1 MTEPYAA
8 HIALRSEATVAPQAL
23 TSLAELK
30 QLELAILNPL
40 GDLACVVPLDPRV
53 REELLALM
61 ATAIVTAYLDQVD
74 RGIANE
80 QLSVLHKGH
89 RRTPKP

>member
-1 MTEPYAA
+1 M
-8 HIALRSEATVAPQAL
+8 
-23 TSLAELK
+23 K
-30 QLELAILNPL
+30 QLELASLNPL
-40 GDLACVVPLDPRV
+40 EDVASVVPLDPRV

-61 ATAIVTAYLDQVD
+61 TTAIVTAYLDQVD

-89 RRTPKP
+89 RSTPKP

>member
-1 MTEPYAA
+1 M
-8 HIALRSEATVAPQAL
+8 
-23 TSLAELK
+23 K

-40 GDLACVVPLDPRV
+40 GDVAPVVPLDPRV
-53 REELLALM
+53 REELLVFM
-61 ATAIVTAYLDQVD
+61 TTAIVTAYIDQVD

-80 QLSVLHKGH
+80 QLSVLNKGH

>member
-1 MTEPYAA
+1 M
-8 HIALRSEATVAPQAL
+8 
-23 TSLAELK
+23 K

-40 GDLACVVPLDPRV
+40 GDVASVVPLDPRV

-61 ATAIVTAYLDQVD
+61 TTAIVTAYLDQVD

-80 QLSVLHKGH
+80 QLSVLHKDH
-89 RRTPKP
+89 RSTPKP

>member
-1 MTEPYAA
+1 M
-8 HIALRSEATVAPQAL
+8 R
-23 TSLAELK
+23 
-30 QLELAILNPL
+30 QLELASLNPL
-40 GDLACVVPLDPRV
+40 EDVASVVPLDPRV

-61 ATAIVTAYLDQVD
+61 TTAIVTAYLDQVD